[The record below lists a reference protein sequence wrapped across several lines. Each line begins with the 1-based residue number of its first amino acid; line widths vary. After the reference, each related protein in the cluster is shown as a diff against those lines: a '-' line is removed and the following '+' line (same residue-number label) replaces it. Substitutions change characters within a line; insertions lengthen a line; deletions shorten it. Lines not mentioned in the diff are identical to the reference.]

1 MFIKIESKISM
12 LKDFFAFIQMKNVQ
26 NKYLDKKITLI
37 FYNEKREQLYKK
49 FFFFLNLGLY

>member
-26 NKYLDKKITLI
+26 NKYLDKK
-37 FYNEKREQLYKK
+37 